1 MLGGLFGMH
10 DRKQTQEAPA
20 HPGKDF
26 TVTHP
31 GASAIPRDTA
41 SLSENTF
48 LSTFRERVLA
58 GYSQDFLDLAGKDH
72 LG

>member
-1 MLGGLFGMH
+1 MH
-10 DRKQTQEAPA
+10 DHKQTQEAPA